1 MEKKEA
7 YAAFTNSGTDEE
19 KEISR
24 VRYKAAKRV
33 AKKIIAVV
41 KSMAYDRLYQKQE
54 TKEGDKEVFKL
65 AMVRERRTRDLSV
78 VRCIKDENGR
88 VLFEDAEI
96 K

>member
-7 YAAFTNSGTDEE
+7 YTAFMNNRTDEE

-54 TKEGDKEVFKL
+54 TKEVFKL